1 MRRNMPLV
9 DEQSLQV
16 LNYGIAIQW
25 VRDVVGEAGL
35 GYSDAVTWCLH
46 HTPESID
53 ADGLED
59 RWRKD
64 MFVKVVEPLKSCHD
78 QLAGVRAI

>member
-1 MRRNMPLV
+1 MPLV

-35 GYSDAVTWCLH
+35 GYSDAVTWCFH

-64 MFVKVVEPLKSCHD
+64 MFVKAVEPLKSCHD